1 MVDNDNIIA
10 LASPSGVGAISLIRI
25 SGPESI
31 EIVDNFFRGVEKL
44 SLKDQQSS
52 KVQLGY
58 IYDKKNTIDKVL
70 ITVFRNP
77 KSYTGEDL
85 VEISC
90 HGSLFIQQSIIQL
103 LLSKNCR
110 IANAGEF
117 TMRSFLNG
125 KMDLSQ
131 AESVADLISSNS
143 EASHRLAM
151 NQMRGG
157 FKNDIND
164 LRSEL
169 VNFASLIELELDFS
183 QEDVEFAN
191 MNELISLLDRISLS
205 LKTLI
210 DSFKTGNVIKNGIP
224 VVIAGEPNSGKST
237 LLNSLLNE
245 ERAIVS
251 PIPGTTRDTVEDQIN
266 LNGVICRFIDT
277 AGIRST
283 KDEIESIGIER
294 TFKKIKEAE
303 IIIYLIDYSKLDSSN
318 MDYYID
324 YLNGIN
330 DEFPEKKLILVL
342 NKEDEKSSVE
352 IDGLSKFKPIS
363 ISAKN
368 KVNISALKD
377 EITTHVNSLTSQ
389 IDNSTISNSRHYDL
403 LNKTYE
409 EIHKV
414 KSAINNKV
422 SADLLAIDIK
432 QSIYR
437 WRGGNWRLLKDQ
449 VKQDIGIEASQDYQ
463 LDANWRS
470 GKNIVEFNNKLFA
483 TMPVVA
489 RHYFADLLR
498 THEKFVENAL
508 GAYDGVAQ
516 KVMLTDEESYVNITY
531 FEADDKNTWSEVALK
546 KTIAVVE
553 ELQFKGYQ
561 LRDIAILVR
570 TKDEGKFIADMA

>member
-1 MVDNDNIIA
+1 MVNNENIIA

-25 SGPESI
+25 SGPQSI
-31 EIVDNFFRGVEKL
+31 QIVNKVFRGVEKI
-44 SLKDQQSS
+44 SLIKQQSN

-58 IYDKKNTIDKVL
+58 IYDNSNTIDKVL
-70 ITVFRNP
+70 VTVFRNP

-90 HGSLFIQQSIIQL
+90 HGSMFIQQSIIHL
-103 LLSKNCR
+103 LLAKNCR

-157 FKNDIND
+157 FKNDINS
-164 LRSEL
+164 LRVEL
-169 VNFASLIELELDFS
+169 LNFASLIELELDFS

-191 MNELISLLDRISLS
+191 MKELTSLLNKISFS

-224 VVIAGEPNSGKST
+224 IVIVGEPNSGKST
-237 LLNSLLNE
+237 LLNTLLNE

-251 PIPGTTRDTVEDQIN
+251 SIPGTTRDTIEDQIN
-266 LNGVICRFIDT
+266 MNGVICRFIDT

-283 KDEIESIGIER
+283 DDEIETIGIER
-294 TFKKIKEAE
+294 TFKKIGEAE
-303 IIIYLIDYSKLDSSN
+303 IIIYLIDYSDLSSSN
-318 MDYYID
+318 ID
-324 YLNGIN
+324 RYSKSLNEIITGL
-330 DEFPEKKLILVL
+330 PEKKLIVLL
-342 NKEDEKSSVE
+342 NKVDQKSNVDVKKINDFSPLE
-352 IDGLSKFKPIS
+352 

-368 KVNISALKD
+368 KTNISILKD
-377 EITTHVNSLTSQ
+377 EIILHINNLTSQ
-389 IDNSTISNSRHYDL
+389 IDNSTISNSRHFDL

-414 KSAINNKV
+414 KSAINDKV

-432 QSIYR
+432 QSIYYL
-437 WRGGNWRLLKDQ
+437 GELTGEISNDEILGNIFSKFC
-449 VKQDIGIEASQDYQ
+449 IG
-463 LDANWRS
+463 
-470 GKNIVEFNNKLFA
+470 K
-483 TMPVVA
+483 
-489 RHYFADLLR
+489 
-498 THEKFVENAL
+498 
-508 GAYDGVAQ
+508 
-516 KVMLTDEESYVNITY
+516 
-531 FEADDKNTWSEVALK
+531 
-546 KTIAVVE
+546 
-553 ELQFKGYQ
+553 
-561 LRDIAILVR
+561 
-570 TKDEGKFIADMA
+570 